1 MTTAA
6 QQARGVLAA
15 PSSGS
20 RRGRPRT
27 ARQTSAGAPASATA
41 LGGTLGVSRS
51 QTRPSLPT
59 RPAQPQ
65 ASAREET
72 RVHTVSTQVCGAM
85 VTAPQTGTDRWPR
98 SHAAGRARGSTPCRR
113 VS

>member
-20 RRGRPRT
+20 RKGKPRT
-27 ARQTSAGAPASATA
+27 APASATA

-51 QTRPSLPT
+51 RTRPSLPT

-72 RVHTVSTQVCGAM
+72 RVHTVSPQVCGAM
-85 VTAPQTGTDRWPR
+85 VTTPQTGTDRWPR